1 MARRVLIAA
10 SLAVLVA
17 MPAFAQ
23 QKKAAPAAK
32 SAPAATAPASSGGDD
47 PVIARVN
54 GQVLHR
60 SDLELQLRGAPAQIQ
75 QQPLDKVYPVLLN
88 NMVNAELLEQAAR
101 KAKIDQNTQV
111 KEELAAAQTQ
121 ILVNA
126 YVASVARSQI
136 TEAKLRQAYDQYAKT
151 APQTEEVHARHILVA
166 SEQEAKDIIDQL
178 KKGADFAT
186 LAKDKT
192 TDPSGKS
199 NGGDLGYFTKQDMVP
214 EFANAAFA
222 MKPGDFSQ
230 TPVHTQFGWHVIKV
244 EDKRAG
250 KAGTY
255 EQVAPEIAQQMTQQ
269 IVTAKLQELRGSAKI
284 EVFGPDGK
292 AARHERAG
300 AASGAGA
307 TATAAS
313 RADARPAGR
322 RCRRQ
327 WAAAPDALA
336 RDRAGQARQ
345 VVAGRRAGTLPWP
358 IMSRRS
364 HRSGSLICRQSMAC
378 ASPARIAAS
387 AIKAAPI

>member
-101 KAKIDQNTQV
+101 KAKVDQNTQV

-230 TPVHTQFGWHVIKV
+230 APVHTQFGWHVIKV

-292 AARHERAG
+292 AIATNAPAPQ
-300 AASGAGA
+300 AAPQQQQQPVAPTLALPGGGAGGNGPPPPTLSPA
-307 TATAAS
+307 TA
-313 RADARPAGR
+313 
-322 RCRRQ
+322 
-327 WAAAPDALA
+327 PDKL
-336 RDRAGQARQ
+336 G
-345 VVAGRRAGTLPWP
+345 
-358 IMSRRS
+358 
-364 HRSGSLICRQSMAC
+364 
-378 ASPARIAAS
+378 
-387 AIKAAPI
+387 K